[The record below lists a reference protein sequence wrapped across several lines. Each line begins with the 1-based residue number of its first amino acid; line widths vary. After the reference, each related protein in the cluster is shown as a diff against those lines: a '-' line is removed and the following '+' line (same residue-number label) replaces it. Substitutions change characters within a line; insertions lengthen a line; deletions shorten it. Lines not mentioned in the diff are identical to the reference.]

1 VHIGKLYEEASLLT
15 PIELAVLGS
24 CAERAIGCGGDGIVR
39 EAEEEWS
46 CGFDDGFKG
55 A

>member
-1 VHIGKLYEEASLLT
+1 VDVGKLYEEASLLASV
-15 PIELAVLGS
+15 ELTVLGS
-24 CAERAIGCGGDGIVR
+24 CAKRAIWCRGDGIVR
-39 EAEEEWS
+39 EAEEERR

>member
-1 VHIGKLYEEASLLT
+1 VQIRKLYEEASLLT

-24 CAERAIGCGGDGIVR
+24 CAERAIWCRCDGIVR
-39 EAEEEWS
+39 EAEEERR